1 MLQKVHFRL
10 TFVAQKRSCLSS
22 LINPCFYYPLMT
34 SYPHPVIS
42 QLLSLQ
48 HRYSIFL
55 SSYWENFRQ
64 IFRLKD
70 LMIVIIFSNDLFM
83 IWANCAWCAIL
94 QLRNEILN
102 YQLQLFLINLK
113 MKNKNKNKKQNKI
126 ACIPLSCS
134 EVFIGAGFKTCPF
147 RFFAF
152 FLVFWIVKYFL

>member
-10 TFVAQKRSCLSS
+10 TFVAQKRCCLSS
-22 LINPCFYYPLMT
+22 LINPCFYYPFMT

-42 QLLSLQ
+42 QLLSLK
-48 HRYSIFL
+48 HRYSMFL

-113 MKNKNKNKKQNKI
+113 MKNKNKKQNKI